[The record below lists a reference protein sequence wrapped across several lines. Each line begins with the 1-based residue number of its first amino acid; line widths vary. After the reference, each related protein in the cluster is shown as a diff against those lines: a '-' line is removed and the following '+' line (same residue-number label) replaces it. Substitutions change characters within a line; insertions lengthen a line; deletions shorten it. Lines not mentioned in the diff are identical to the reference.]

1 MTAKRRFH
9 EKLSWLLDNSIPL
22 PGGYRIGLDGL
33 IGLIPGVGDFFSGLL
48 SSLIVIKANQLG
60 VPRSVLLRMVINVLV
75 DTGLGSLPLIG
86 DLFDFVWKA
95 NQKNSELLAHY
106 EQAPKQTVRRSLLE
120 NMLFILAVVIVLALV
135 VMLTGWLMGLLW
147 SRIQGY

>member
-22 PGGYRIGLDGL
+22 PGGYRIGLDGF
-33 IGLIPGVGDFFSGLL
+33 IGLIPGLGDFFSGLL
-48 SSLIVIKANQLG
+48 ASLIVIKANQLG
-60 VPRSVLLRMVINVLV
+60 VPRSVLLRMVINVLI
-75 DTGLGSLPLIG
+75 DTGVGSLPVIG

-106 EQAPKQTVRRSLLE
+106 EHAPQQTARRSLLE

-135 VMLTGWLMGLLW
+135 VMLAGWLIGLLW
-147 SRIQGY
+147 SRIQG

>member
-22 PGGYRIGLDGL
+22 PGGYRIGLDGF
-33 IGLIPGVGDFFSGLL
+33 IGLIPGLGDFFSGLL
-48 SSLIVIKANQLG
+48 ASLIVIKANQLG
-60 VPRSVLLRMVINVLV
+60 VPRSVLLRMIINVLI
-75 DTGLGSLPLIG
+75 DTGVGSLPVIG

-106 EQAPKQTVRRSLLE
+106 EQAPQQTARRSLLE

-135 VMLTGWLMGLLW
+135 VMLAGWLIGLLW

>member
-22 PGGYRIGLDGL
+22 PGGYRIGLDGF
-33 IGLIPGVGDFFSGLL
+33 IGLIPGLGDFFSGLL
-48 SSLIVIKANQLG
+48 ASLIVIKANQLG
-60 VPRSVLLRMVINVLV
+60 VPRSVLLRMVINVLI
-75 DTGLGSLPLIG
+75 DTGVGSLPVIG

-106 EQAPKQTVRRSLLE
+106 EQAPQQTARRSLLE
-120 NMLFILAVVIVLALV
+120 NLLFILAVVIVLALV
-135 VMLTGWLMGLLW
+135 VMLAGWLLGLLW
-147 SRIQGY
+147 SRIQG

>member
-22 PGGYRIGLDGL
+22 PGGYRIGLDGF
-33 IGLIPGVGDFFSGLL
+33 IGLIPGLGDFFSGLL
-48 SSLIVIKANQLG
+48 ASLIVIKANQLG
-60 VPRSVLLRMVINVLV
+60 VPRSVLLRMVINVLI
-75 DTGLGSLPLIG
+75 DTGVGSLPVIG

-106 EQAPKQTVRRSLLE
+106 EQAPQQTARRSLLE

-135 VMLTGWLMGLLW
+135 VMLAGWLIGLLW
-147 SRIQGY
+147 SRIQG

>member
-1 MTAKRRFH
+1 MTAHKRFH

-22 PGGYRIGLDGL
+22 PGGYRIGLDGF
-33 IGLIPGVGDFFSGLL
+33 IGLIPGLGDFFSGLL
-48 SSLIVIKANQLG
+48 ASLIVIKANQLG
-60 VPRSVLLRMVINVLV
+60 VPRSVLLRMVINVLI
-75 DTGLGSLPLIG
+75 DTGVGSLPVIG

-106 EQAPKQTVRRSLLE
+106 EHAPQQTARRSLLE

-135 VMLTGWLMGLLW
+135 VMLAGWLIGLLW
-147 SRIQGY
+147 SRIQG

>member
-22 PGGYRIGLDGL
+22 PGGYRIGLDGF
-33 IGLIPGVGDFFSGLL
+33 IGLIPGLGDFFSGLL
-48 SSLIVIKANQLG
+48 ASLIVIKANQLG
-60 VPRSVLLRMVINVLV
+60 VPRSVLLRMIINVLI
-75 DTGLGSLPLIG
+75 DTGVGSLPVIG

-106 EQAPKQTVRRSLLE
+106 EQAPQQTARRSLLE
-120 NMLFILAVVIVLALV
+120 NLLFILAVVIVLALV
-135 VMLTGWLMGLLW
+135 VMLAGWLLGLLW
-147 SRIQGY
+147 SRIQG

>member
-22 PGGYRIGLDGL
+22 PGGYRIGLDGF
-33 IGLIPGVGDFFSGLL
+33 IGLIPGLGDFFSGLL
-48 SSLIVIKANQLG
+48 ASLIVIKANQLG
-60 VPRSVLLRMVINVLV
+60 VPRSVLLRMVINVLI
-75 DTGLGSLPLIG
+75 DTGVGSLPVIG

-106 EQAPKQTVRRSLLE
+106 EQAPQQTARRSLLE

-135 VMLTGWLMGLLW
+135 VMLAGWLIGLLW

>member
-22 PGGYRIGLDGL
+22 PGGYRIGLDGF
-33 IGLIPGVGDFFSGLL
+33 IGLIPGLGDFFSGLL
-48 SSLIVIKANQLG
+48 ASLIVIKANQLG
-60 VPRSVLLRMVINVLV
+60 VPRSILLRMVINVLI
-75 DTGLGSLPLIG
+75 DTGVGSLPVIG

-106 EQAPKQTVRRSLLE
+106 EQAPQQTARRSLLE

-135 VMLTGWLMGLLW
+135 VMLAGWLLGLLW
-147 SRIQGY
+147 SRIQG

>member
-22 PGGYRIGLDGL
+22 PGGYRIGLDGF
-33 IGLIPGVGDFFSGLL
+33 IGLIPGLGDFFSGLL
-48 SSLIVIKANQLG
+48 ASLIVIKANQLG
-60 VPRSVLLRMVINVLV
+60 VPRSVLLRMVINVLI
-75 DTGLGSLPLIG
+75 DTGVGSLPVIG

-106 EQAPKQTVRRSLLE
+106 EQAPQQTARRSLLE

-135 VMLTGWLMGLLW
+135 VMLAGWLLGLLW
-147 SRIQGY
+147 SRIQG

>member
-22 PGGYRIGLDGL
+22 PGGYRIGLDGF
-33 IGLIPGVGDFFSGLL
+33 IGLIPGLGDFFSGLL
-48 SSLIVIKANQLG
+48 ASLIVIKANQLG
-60 VPRSVLLRMVINVLV
+60 VPRSVLLRMVINVLI
-75 DTGLGSLPLIG
+75 DTGVGSLPVIG

-106 EQAPKQTVRRSLLE
+106 EQAPQQTARRSLLE
-120 NMLFILAVVIVLALV
+120 NLLFILAVVIVLALV
-135 VMLTGWLMGLLW
+135 VMFAGWLIGLLW
-147 SRIQGY
+147 SRVQGY

>member
-22 PGGYRIGLDGL
+22 PGGYRIGLDGF
-33 IGLIPGVGDFFSGLL
+33 IGLIPGLGDFFSGLL
-48 SSLIVIKANQLG
+48 ASLIVIKANQLG
-60 VPRSVLLRMVINVLV
+60 VPRSVLLRMVINVLI
-75 DTGLGSLPLIG
+75 DTGVGSLPVIG

-106 EQAPKQTVRRSLLE
+106 EQAPQQTARRSLLE
-120 NMLFILAVVIVLALV
+120 NMMFILAVVIVLALV
-135 VMLTGWLMGLLW
+135 VMLAGWLIGLLW
-147 SRIQGY
+147 SRIQG

>member
-22 PGGYRIGLDGL
+22 PGGYRIGLDGF
-33 IGLIPGVGDFFSGLL
+33 IGLIPGLGDFFSGLL
-48 SSLIVIKANQLG
+48 ASLIVIKANQLG
-60 VPRSVLLRMVINVLV
+60 VPRSVLLRMVINVLI
-75 DTGLGSLPLIG
+75 DTGVGSLPVIG

-106 EQAPKQTVRRSLLE
+106 EHAPQQTARRSLLE

-135 VMLTGWLMGLLW
+135 VMFAGWLIGLLW
-147 SRIQGY
+147 SRIQG